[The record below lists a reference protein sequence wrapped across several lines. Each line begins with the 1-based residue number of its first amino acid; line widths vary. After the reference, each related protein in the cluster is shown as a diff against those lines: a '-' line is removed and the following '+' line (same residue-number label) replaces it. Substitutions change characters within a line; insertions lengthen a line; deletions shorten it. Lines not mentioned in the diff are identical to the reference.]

1 MEKLCTNIWC
11 VRKEYFKTSIKQI
24 TGGRNK
30 SSEIETAIN
39 GINDD
44 WNSIIFH
51 FNFFLLK
58 LYNRVRHLNTFLK
71 KILVGLSG
79 NW

>member
-11 VRKEYFKTSIKQI
+11 LRKEYFKTSMKQI

-44 WNSIIFH
+44 
-51 FNFFLLK
+51 
-58 LYNRVRHLNTFLK
+58 
-71 KILVGLSG
+71 
-79 NW
+79 